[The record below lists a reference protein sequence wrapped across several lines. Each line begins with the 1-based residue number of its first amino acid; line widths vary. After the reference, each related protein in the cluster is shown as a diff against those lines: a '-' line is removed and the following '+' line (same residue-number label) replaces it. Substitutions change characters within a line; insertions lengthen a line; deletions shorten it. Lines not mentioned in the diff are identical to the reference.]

1 MNTYNRRT
9 VISLYRAKL
18 RVCNDLGYSLGK
30 WNDDNL
36 ARRQNLHFNKM
47 MKSKTKRN
55 IGAYIMDNF
64 RFRYK
69 LYKEEDN
76 DNTINLLIDDGFNH
90 LRKLNKLH
98 YIKKEEQLI
107 GLIY

>member
-1 MNTYNRRT
+1 
-9 VISLYRAKL
+9 
-18 RVCNDLGYSLGK
+18 
-30 WNDDNL
+30 
-36 ARRQNLHFNKM
+36 
-47 MKSKTKRN
+47 
-55 IGAYIMDNF
+55 MDNF